1 MVWTLLGAAEEKKR
15 ENQMFLQDLHS
26 FAPLKL
32 KLTTPRTESER
43 RAKGFR
49 FWERPPQGAS
59 RGRSASSRTHRER
72 GEAQESSRRVCN
84 DYRYKKNPT
93 PAEEQ
98 TKKKPTRARN
108 KQNHHKTKKTNRC
121 GNHKGHSRSLT
132 PPIKKPSRRGATSAP
147 RDLHTILPHLPK
159 MRRSALPTSA
169 EKKRRARV
177 ELGKEAFQERSTV
190 GDHRLRRLFCLGL
203 RRLRLNHACP
213 LETKTMSASGTPPLQ
228 LRPRHVVAGMPK
240 QRSN

>member
-1 MVWTLLGAAEEKKR
+1 MHRSKLETHDAQNRKR
-15 ENQMFLQDLHS
+15 EGLKAFGSGRGPHRGPPAA
-26 FAPLKL
+26 AP
-32 KLTTPRTESER
+32 PAAARTES
-43 RAKGFR
+43 AV
-49 FWERPPQGAS
+49 RPK
-59 RGRSASSRTHRER
+59 
-72 GEAQESSRRVCN
+72 RVHVGYLTITGTRKTLPRPRN
-84 DYRYKKNPT
+84 KQKKTYPG
-93 PAEEQ
+93 EEQ
-98 TKKKPTRARN
+98 TKPPQNKKKP
-108 KQNHHKTKKTNRC
+108 NRC

-190 GDHRLRRLFCLGL
+190 GDHPLRRLFCLGL

-240 QRSN
+240 QRNN

>member
-1 MVWTLLGAAEEKKR
+1 MRPKRVHVGYVTITGTRKTL
-15 ENQMFLQDLHS
+15 
-26 FAPLKL
+26 
-32 KLTTPRTESER
+32 PRPR
-43 RAKGFR
+43 NK
-49 FWERPPQGAS
+49 Q
-59 RGRSASSRTHRER
+59 
-72 GEAQESSRRVCN
+72 
-84 DYRYKKNPT
+84 
-93 PAEEQ
+93 
-98 TKKKPTRARN
+98 KKPTRARN
-108 KQNHHKTKKTNRC
+108 KQNHHRTKNPKPLRQPQRAQPQPDDTN
-121 GNHKGHSRSLT
+121 
-132 PPIKKPSRRGATSAP
+132 KKPSRRGATSAP

-190 GDHRLRRLFCLGL
+190 GDYRLRRLFCLGL

-240 QRSN
+240 QRNN